1 MKKREHNREKERERK
16 KVFSLGVRDGRVE
29 RNTFCHRCREWASI
43 FHDKLALRCVSTIRS
58 ENNKYFRRAGE
69 EKRGRKIE
77 TRYICIYKIEYG
89 RQRERSRG

>member
-1 MKKREHNREKERERK
+1 MEESNETLS
-16 KVFSLGVRDGRVE
+16 VIDVAI
-29 RNTFCHRCREWASI
+29 EWASI